1 MRKFKDILSL
11 ITEAKFEPGG
21 PDVGKLFG
29 ERGKY
34 APKKG
39 PKEKTAQQRMKSG
52 ELTPNVDRPAGLE
65 TNLERHPPEG
75 AQFVE
80 PTAKQRASG
89 KRVIDRMITPE
100 HPGIADATGRSKE
113 TPKTK
118 KEKTGSVVRFTNNV
132 HHDIIGRNNKKILDM
147 LKESYPEFI
156 PHSDKLTAEYAAEL
170 ADLNGEYSKRRAAHL
185 VVNKHLNGVINT
197 IIKSSNNLVL
207 PNNKKFG
214 NTKINT
220 IEKTHDFA
228 GTKTLKIIFN
238 PMKTYLTTTSEIRP
252 LLDHLSQH
260 TGHEWYLHP
269 DSSNY
274 MVGTKSSPLVLGTD
288 INHPDLGDPDDD
300 GRDDGGN
307 EPETPKPPK
316 SGGRAPTR
324 PRTPSLV

>member
-1 MRKFKDILSL
+1 MRRFKDILSL
-11 ITEAKFEPGG
+11 ILEAKFEPGG

-52 ELTPNVDRPAGLE
+52 ELTPNVDRPTGLE

-132 HHDIIGRNNKKILDM
+132 HHDIIGTNNKEILDM

-156 PHSDKLTAEYAAEL
+156 PHSDKLTAEYAAVL
-170 ADLNGEYSKRRAAHL
+170 GDNNGEFSKRTAVHL
-185 VVNKHLNGVINT
+185 VVNKHLRGVINT
-197 IIKSSNNLVL
+197 IKKSSNNLVL
-207 PNNKKFG
+207 PNSKKFG
-214 NTKINT
+214 KTKINT
-220 IEKTHDFA
+220 IETVHDLP

-269 DSSNY
+269 DSSDY
-274 MVGTKSSPLVLGTD
+274 MVGAKSSPLVLGTD
-288 INHPDLGDPDDD
+288 INHPDLGDP
-300 GRDDGGN
+300 GRDGDGDKRN
-307 EPETPKPPK
+307 PKKPPRP
-316 SGGRAPTR
+316 GGRAPTR
-324 PRTPSLV
+324 PRTPALV